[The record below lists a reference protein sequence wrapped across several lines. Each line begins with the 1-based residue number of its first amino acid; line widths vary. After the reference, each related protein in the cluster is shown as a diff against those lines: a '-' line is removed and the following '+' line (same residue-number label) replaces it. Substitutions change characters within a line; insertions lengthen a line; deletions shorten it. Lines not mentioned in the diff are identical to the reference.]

1 VGLTRRT
8 YLTVLSGAA
17 LWCFLLVA
25 APLAVS
31 AGPPASLA
39 GEAIYRFFHPVCHQ
53 IGERSLQLAG
63 HPLAVC
69 ARCSAIYV
77 AFLLGVL
84 VFPLVRS
91 PYAYTGLSRGWI
103 AAALVPMLADVAANL
118 AGWHGAG
125 VGTRLLTGGVF
136 GFAAAFAVL
145 PPGLQAV
152 REMAARRAP
161 RREVAGP

>member
-31 AGPPASLA
+31 AGPPAAFA
-39 GEAIYRFFHPVCHQ
+39 GEAVYRFFHPVCHQ
-53 IGERSLQLAG
+53 IPERSLQLAG

-69 ARCSAIYV
+69 ARCSAIYIS
-77 AFLLGVL
+77 FLVGVL
-84 VFPLVRS
+84 AFPLARS
-91 PYAYTGLSRGWI
+91 PFTYTGLSRGWI
-103 AAALVPMLADVAANL
+103 AAALAPMLADVAMGIL
-118 AGWHGAG
+118 GLHTPGLE
-125 VGTRLLTGGVF
+125 TRLLTGGVF

-145 PPGLQAV
+145 PPGLQAM
-152 REMAARRAP
+152 REIAARRAP
-161 RREVAGP
+161 GRTAAEV